1 MENNDMHK
9 VVDSVIE
16 VTMNLILKLQ
26 EQGINHQIIAYE
38 RNGKYVYKDIIDIN
52 DSIIDIMYE
61 LYQSKVFK
69 NKNLLQDYDMKNEIN
84 DETNVYYVSSNL
96 NEEDIYILD
105 STFANAKKVFVY
117 LNNDEES
124 KERVKKLE
132 QVSDV
137 QIIGINI
144 ESVEDGLAGICI

>member
-1 MENNDMHK
+1 
-9 VVDSVIE
+9 
-16 VTMNLILKLQ
+16 
-26 EQGINHQIIAYE
+26 
-38 RNGKYVYKDIIDIN
+38 
-52 DSIIDIMYE
+52 
-61 LYQSKVFK
+61 
-69 NKNLLQDYDMKNEIN
+69 MKNEIN